1 LHGAQRI
8 EADDP
13 ERRFAA
19 GNGDVGFHRR
29 VGSLDLGQARD
40 ARVESLVEAAARAT
54 DYEIGLS
61 SKVMGRQTHFVEG
74 AGIDEMNRNADG
86 NAEGDGND
94 CERGAAGI
102 LA

>member
-1 LHGAQRI
+1 
-8 EADDP
+8 
-13 ERRFAA
+13 
-19 GNGDVGFHRR
+19 
-29 VGSLDLGQARD
+29 
-40 ARVESLVEAAARAT
+40 
-54 DYEIGLS
+54 
-61 SKVMGRQTHFVEG
+61 MGRQTHFVEG